1 MRVSSGRD
9 TPMTRETSAHHPFP
23 FAPPAGFNAFFYS
36 LVSKD
41 TAEMFYSTKRQQF
54 LVDQGY
60 AFRVITELV
69 GMQEMPDLVYR
80 TQSEQIELLQSVLI
94 ASESAADI
102 GTDLD
107 GTDDLGIRTAGASK
121 GANDAR
127 RFGGPPRAIS
137 GGNNGRF
144 EKAKRSAGSL
154 NALSG
159 AEHMSYIERNP
170 SANKAITRDR
180 ERNKIFVKRSAELKK
195 RKQADGGA
203 GGGDD

>member
-1 MRVSSGRD
+1 
-9 TPMTRETSAHHPFP
+9 
-23 FAPPAGFNAFFYS
+23 
-36 LVSKD
+36 
-41 TAEMFYSTKRQQF
+41 MFYSTKRQQF

-107 GTDDLGIRTAGASK
+107 GTDDLGIRTAGKSNA
-121 GANDAR
+121 GGDAR

-137 GGNNGRF
+137 GGAGAGNGRF

-180 ERNKIFVKRSAELKK
+180 ERKMRRL
-195 RKQADGGA
+195 
-203 GGGDD
+203 